1 MNVIHVS
8 TKDIRGGAARSAYRL
23 HQGLQRIGWSSRMFV
38 QDKTCPDQTVLRFK
52 PPDSLVTRLRG
63 RLRREV
69 IARDFSRYHAS
80 RPAGYELFSDDRVP
94 FQETVL
100 AQIPQCD
107 VVNLHWVAGLLD
119 ITSFL
124 PQMTQSRPVVWT
136 LHDMNAF
143 TGGCHYDHG
152 CGRFTGSCGLCPQLG
167 STSEQDL
174 SRAVWERKS
183 HALAACKKGRLRIVT
198 PSRWLA
204 EEAQKSTLLSGVR
217 VDVIP
222 YGLDLDVFAPRDR
235 AFSRDLLGIPQ
246 DARVV
251 FFLADA
257 LDIRRKGFF
266 HLIEALP
273 HCAKH
278 IDKLLLVSLGQSP
291 PKVDGGAP
299 WLHLGSINDDRL
311 LSVVYSAADLF
322 VLPSLQ
328 DNLANTVLEAM
339 ACGVPVVSFNA
350 GGTPDMVRP
359 GVTGQLVPAFD
370 IPALAVMIV
379 QLLNTPGLLKT
390 MSTHCRQVARDEYP
404 LTLQAQRYA
413 ELYKTLV
420 SDSANEGRSL
430 SIGPLS

>member
-1 MNVIHVS
+1 MKVIHVS
-8 TKDIRGGAARSAYRL
+8 TRDICGGAARSAYRL
-23 HQGLQRIGWSSRMFV
+23 HQGLQRIGWSSTMFV
-38 QDKTCPDQTVLRFK
+38 KDKTCPDPTILRFE
-52 PPDSLVTRLRG
+52 PPRGLVTRLRG
-63 RLRREV
+63 RMRREV
-69 IARDFSRYHAS
+69 IAREFSRYRVS
-80 RPAGYELFSDDRVP
+80 RPAGYEPFGDDRTP

-100 AQIPQCD
+100 TQIPRCD
-107 VVNLHWVAGLLD
+107 VVNLHWVVELLD
-119 ITSFL
+119 IASVF

-143 TGGCHYDHG
+143 TGGCHYDHD
-152 CGRFTGSCGLCPQLG
+152 CGRFSGSCGLCPQLG

-174 SRAVWERKS
+174 SRAIWERKNQ
-183 HALAACKKGRLRIVT
+183 ALAACKKGRLRIVT

-204 EEAQKSTLLSGVR
+204 EEARSSTLLSGVK

-235 AFSRDLLGIPQ
+235 AYSRELLGIPR

-251 FFLADA
+251 FFLAES
-257 LDIRRKGFF
+257 LDISRKGFS
-266 HLIEALP
+266 LLLEALP
-273 HCAKH
+273 HCAKR

-291 PKVDGGAP
+291 PKINGGAP

-311 LSVVYSAADLF
+311 LSVAYSAADLF

-359 GVTGQLVPAFD
+359 GITGQLVPAYD
-370 IPALAVMIV
+370 VRALAATIV
-379 QLLNTPGLLKT
+379 EMLHAPQQLKKLSET
-390 MSTHCRQVARDEYP
+390 CRRVVLDEYP
-404 LTLQAQRYA
+404 LQLQAQRYA
-413 ELYKTLV
+413 DLYKALV
-420 SDSANEGRSL
+420 SGDANRGC
-430 SIGPLS
+430 